1 MSSFIC
7 GMKDKTNKT
16 KTDPQR
22 ILLGGCWGVKHGMDF
37 LDIMLCTVS
46 QTEVRL
52 VHVKQVKSIKRYTP
66 LVVK

>member
-1 MSSFIC
+1 
-7 GMKDKTNKT
+7 MKDKTKKT
-16 KTDPQR
+16 KTDPSR

-52 VHVKQVKSIKRYTP
+52 VHVK
-66 LVVK
+66 